1 MEVGGFSE
9 INTSSQ
15 FILLEVNSDKTDL
28 RHISQL
34 SDLILTSIQA
44 LINTTVIELGNT
56 YVEEGE
62 RISVFFQESQVFYLI
77 LRHVNVLEVG

>member
-1 MEVGGFSE
+1 MEVGGLSE

-34 SDLILTSIQA
+34 SDLILTGIQA
-44 LINTTVIELGNT
+44 LINTTVIELENT

-62 RISVFFQESQVFYLI
+62 RISVFFQKSQVFYLI

>member
-1 MEVGGFSE
+1 LEVGGLSE

-34 SDLILTSIQA
+34 SDLILTGIQA
-44 LINTTVIELGNT
+44 LINTTVIELENT

-62 RISVFFQESQVFYLI
+62 RISVFFQKSQVFYLI

>member
-62 RISVFFQESQVFYLI
+62 RISVFFQKSQVFYLI

>member
-1 MEVGGFSE
+1 MEVGGLSE

-34 SDLILTSIQA
+34 SDLILTGIQA
-44 LINTTVIELGNT
+44 LINTTVIELENT

-62 RISVFFQESQVFYLI
+62 RISVFFQKSQVFYLI
-77 LRHVNVLEVG
+77 LRHVDVLEVG